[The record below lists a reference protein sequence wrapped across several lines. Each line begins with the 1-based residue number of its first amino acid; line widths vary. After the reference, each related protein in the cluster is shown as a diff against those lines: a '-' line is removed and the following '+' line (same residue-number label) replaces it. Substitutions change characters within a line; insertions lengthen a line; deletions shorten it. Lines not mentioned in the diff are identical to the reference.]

1 MMPPMLSQIRQNGL
15 PSWAYKA
22 ALLLAAA
29 IWGMGTVVIKS
40 TVDEFPPAWIV
51 GVRFTLAGII
61 LGIATAP
68 RISRAFARNKRG
80 HLRDG
85 AVLGVFL
92 FLSYWFNSTGL
103 TDTTASNSSFLTT
116 LYCVIIPFLGWIIIR
131 KRPTRYNIAAAILC
145 VTGVGCVAYAGIGEF
160 SLRFGDFITLA
171 SALWL
176 SFHVL
181 YTAKYAPGRSMMLL
195 TVIQFIV
202 AGLLGL
208 ITGLITEPMPDFSQ
222 LGADTWMSLIYITV
236 FASCVALG
244 LQNAAVAR
252 VDPAQ
257 AALFLAT
264 ESVFGVTFSILLLG
278 EAPAIS
284 AYLGFALIFVGI
296 VVSEYLPL
304 RAEKIAAQK
313 ARATAEAA
321 ALDCSRNPG
330 NRPRRGRC
338 VHALAIPGHPSSRCR
353 FSLGRCRWPQ
363 SCLEGSDSSKSRS
376 PCPRRW
382 SSAGTG
388 RARCGRR
395 RTRTGA
401 PRPPRLPAG
410 RPPGV
415 R

>member
-51 GVRFTLAGII
+51 GVRFTFAGII

-160 SLRFGDFITLA
+160 SLRFGSLAELPRAVHGEVRAGTLYDA
-171 SALWL
+171 AHGHSVHRGGPAGTHHRAYHRARTQLQPVERRHL
-176 SFHVL
+176 DEPHLHHRVCL
-181 YTAKYAPGRSMMLL
+181 LCGPRIAKR
-195 TVIQFIV
+195 
-202 AGLLGL
+202 
-208 ITGLITEPMPDFSQ
+208 
-222 LGADTWMSLIYITV
+222 
-236 FASCVALG
+236 
-244 LQNAAVAR
+244 
-252 VDPAQ
+252 
-257 AALFLAT
+257 
-264 ESVFGVTFSILLLG
+264 
-278 EAPAIS
+278 
-284 AYLGFALIFVGI
+284 
-296 VVSEYLPL
+296 
-304 RAEKIAAQK
+304 
-313 ARATAEAA
+313 
-321 ALDCSRNPG
+321 
-330 NRPRRGRC
+330 RRG
-338 VHALAIPGHPSSRCR
+338 
-353 FSLGRCRWPQ
+353 
-363 SCLEGSDSSKSRS
+363 
-376 PCPRRW
+376 PR
-382 SSAGTG
+382 
-388 RARCGRR
+388 
-395 RTRTGA
+395 
-401 PRPPRLPAG
+401 
-410 RPPGV
+410 
-415 R
+415 

>member
-1 MMPPMLSQIRQNGL
+1 MLSQIRQNGL

-116 LYCVIIPFLGWIIIR
+116 LYCVIIPLPRMVIIR
-131 KRPTRYNIAAAILC
+131 KRPTCYNIAAAILC

-252 VDPAQ
+252 V
-257 AALFLAT
+257 
-264 ESVFGVTFSILLLG
+264 I
-278 EAPAIS
+278 
-284 AYLGFALIFVGI
+284 
-296 VVSEYLPL
+296 
-304 RAEKIAAQK
+304 
-313 ARATAEAA
+313 
-321 ALDCSRNPG
+321 
-330 NRPRRGRC
+330 RPRQRC
-338 VHALAIPGHPSSRCR
+338 FWPPNRC
-353 FSLGRCRWPQ
+353 
-363 SCLEGSDSSKSRS
+363 
-376 PCPRRW
+376 
-382 SSAGTG
+382 SA
-388 RARCGRR
+388 
-395 RTRTGA
+395 
-401 PRPPRLPAG
+401 
-410 RPPGV
+410 
-415 R
+415 